1 MFCEKQFENKNS
13 SDFYLQGGYVYPIS
27 DNFVWHNSLLLQ
39 IVKGSPIEYLLTSR
53 ATYQYKYTLGLQ
65 YNPGALLGG
74 FISAEVFDGMSLTY
88 AYDVGT
94 GPLSKYSYGNHSF
107 GISYEI
113 IGRLNWN
120 QRLEDLR
127 KPFMVR

>member
-1 MFCEKQFENKNS
+1 M
-13 SDFYLQGGYVYPIS
+13 
-27 DNFVWHNSLLLQ
+27 Q
-39 IVKGSPIEYLLTSR
+39 IVNGSPIEYLLTSR

-74 FISAEVFDGMSLTY
+74 FLSAEVFDGVNLTY

-94 GPLSKYSYGNHSF
+94 GPLSRYSYGNHSF

>member
-1 MFCEKQFENKNS
+1 MAPPLERKSKVFE
-13 SDFYLQGGYVYPIS
+13 
-27 DNFVWHNSLLLQ
+27 
-39 IVKGSPIEYLLTSR
+39 
-53 ATYQYKYTLGLQ
+53 
-65 YNPGALLGG
+65 
-74 FISAEVFDGMSLTY
+74 GMSLTN

-107 GISYEI
+107 GLSYEI
-113 IGRLNWN
+113 MGRLNWN